1 MSTPDC
7 PSAASGDRCDR
18 RQSCEGTYILT
29 FQPNDGAPIAIKGT
43 QAEGADLRLQT
54 SKAGKGIRT
63 LDIQLGKLTLYQLSY
78 ARITVGSLS
87 IQPAHPC
94 TTRAHHARSVHGR
107 ATPVPAQCNHVNNF
121 LELPGSTPALHLA
134 FHCGDEELAT
144 THHQR

>member
-63 LDIQLGKLTLYQLSY
+63 LDIQLGK
-78 ARITVGSLS
+78 RGSQAVLMRES
-87 IQPAHPC
+87 
-94 TTRAHHARSVHGR
+94 
-107 ATPVPAQCNHVNNF
+107 
-121 LELPGSTPALHLA
+121 ALR
-134 FHCGDEELAT
+134 CSD
-144 THHQR
+144 RR